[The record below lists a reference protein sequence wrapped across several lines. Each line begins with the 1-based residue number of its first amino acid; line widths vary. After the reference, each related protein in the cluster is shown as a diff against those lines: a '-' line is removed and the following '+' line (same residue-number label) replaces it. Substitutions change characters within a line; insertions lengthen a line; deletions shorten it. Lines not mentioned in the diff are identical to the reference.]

1 MRRRRVC
8 DGGRLRG
15 EASAQTWKCAAPAR
29 GGRRPASVCGA
40 CRWRSSFTSQREDG
54 IEPYRAA
61 DRGGASGEGHNDGE
75 SEDDREEHGLDG
87 NLRVEDGAADLVS
100 EQGSSGESGD
110 AANKCEKQ
118 GLRKEDRGDREI
130 ARAERFHQADFDAAL
145 KDGSGHRSRNSEG

>member
-1 MRRRRVC
+1 M
-8 DGGRLRG
+8 
-15 EASAQTWKCAAPAR
+15 E
-29 GGRRPASVCGA
+29 VCGA
-40 CRWRSSFTSQREDG
+40 R
-54 IEPYRAA
+54 
-61 DRGGASGEGHNDGE
+61 ASGEGHNDGDG
-75 SEDDREEHGLDG
+75 EDDREEHGLDG

-100 EQGSSGESGD
+100 EQGSSGESGN